1 MEKILIIL
9 AHPAIHKSRVNRE
22 LILAV
27 SDLENVYINDLYEN
41 YPDFFINVK
50 REQEL
55 LQEHDII
62 VWHHPLY
69 WYSCP
74 AILKEWMDLVLE
86 HDFAYGRRG
95 TRLHGKKVL
104 NAITTGG
111 SAEVYSEKG
120 KNHFTIHQFLVPF
133 LQTANLCGMLYLAP
147 FVIHGAHMLNKRGV
161 DFYAQKYK
169 KAIISLRDGKFS
181 AQQLFTT
188 SYLNDLT

>member
-133 LQTANLCGMLYLAP
+133 LQTANLCGMKYLAP

-169 KAIISLRDGKFS
+169 KAIISLRDEKFN
-181 AQQLFTT
+181 AKQLFTT